1 VPVNASRTISPSRVL
16 SAQRLMTGAIAGLA
30 KYPIYALD
38 FPGESEYAVVEPFTV
53 YGWSEITI
61 EELIYPVWPKAN
73 TAWSKFSMIGDRW
86 TDYPS
91 TYLGTN
97 GKYDYTVLSVSWFV
111 RKPSGTTEGYSYD
124 MINYVNQW
132 VHVIRRFTEDREFSV
147 WINGEKKY
155 SAAVPEDYATVLEW
169 NPDTA
174 THPEYYRRFVL
185 GASVEF
191 EEFMTVKYGYLR
203 IYKDKALTAD
213 EIQHNKENPMTP
225 ITDGL
230 VLWLDAR
237 KVVNDLWP
245 DLSGYGNDGTIYGA
259 EWIAVD
265 KPSAETEIITGWNAR
280 ISGHEYVSTVRPA
293 ARVIPCSR

>member
-1 VPVNASRTISPSRVL
+1 MPLTPTRVL
-16 SAQRLMTGAIAGLA
+16 LHPPKR
-30 KYPIYALD
+30 YALSFD
-38 FPGESEYAVVEPFTV
+38 GVDDYGVVEPFTV
-53 YGWSEITI
+53 YGWKEITI

-111 RKPSGTTEGYSYD
+111 RKPGGTIEGYSYD

-191 EEFMTVKYGYLR
+191 KEFMTVKYGYLR
-203 IYKDKALTAD
+203 IYNRALSD
-213 EIQHNKENPMTP
+213 SEIQHNYLNPMSP
-225 ITDGL
+225 VLDGL
-230 VLWLDAR
+230 VLWLKMEEGSGTTVHDY
-237 KVVNDLWP
+237 
-245 DLSGYGNDGTIYGA
+245 SGYGNHGTIYGA
-259 EWIAVD
+259 SWFE
-265 KPSAETEIITGWNAR
+265 
-280 ISGHEYVSTVRPA
+280 VSKSPVRLLSPT
-293 ARVIPCSR
+293 RVLAPVR